1 MAGKNVEKR
10 DNQTL
15 CCSFCGKSQ
24 KEVKKLIAGPTVY
37 ICDECIGLC
46 NDIIAEE
53 IDREE
58 TKDTKL
64 RIPRPSEIKAILD
77 EYVIGQDRAKKT
89 LSVAVHNHYKRIET
103 KVAMDDVEL
112 QKSNIL
118 LLGPTGSGKTLLAQT
133 LARILNVPFTIADAT
148 CLTEAGYVGE
158 DVENIIVN
166 LLQAADHDIERAQ
179 RGIVYI
185 DEIDKIARK
194 SENPSITRDVSG
206 EGVQQALLKII
217 EGTIANVPPKGGR
230 KHPQQEFLQV
240 DTTNILFICGGAF
253 GGLEQIIERRL
264 GGRSLGFGADIQSK
278 KQRNLTELLK
288 HVEPEDLLKFG
299 MIPEF
304 IGRLPIITALE
315 ELDETA
321 LVNILSQPKNALT
334 KQYRKIFDLDGVT
347 LKFTDG
353 ALKAIASE
361 AIRRKAGARGL
372 RSILEGALLDV
383 MYELPSRKTA
393 REVLISEEVILKK
406 SEPVVLYAHDKD
418 EPKKES
424 A

>member
-1 MAGKNVEKR
+1 MEKR
-10 DNQTL
+10 ETL

-53 IDREE
+53 IAGEE
-58 TKDTKL
+58 KRDQKL
-64 RIPRPSEIKAILD
+64 RIPRPSEIKTILD
-77 EYVIGQDRAKKT
+77 EYVVGQERAKKT
-89 LSVAVHNHYKRIET
+89 LAVAVHNHYKRIESR
-103 KVAMDDVEL
+103 VSLDDVEL

-133 LARILNVPFTIADAT
+133 LAKILNVPFTIADAT

-179 RGIVYI
+179 KGIVYI

-217 EGTIANVPPKGGR
+217 EGTVANVPPKGGR

-240 DTTNILFICGGAF
+240 DTSNILFICGGAF
-253 GGLEQIIERRL
+253 CGLEDIIERRV
-264 GGRSLGFGADIQSK
+264 GGRSLGFGAERA
-278 KQRNLTELLK
+278 QRTTRTVSDLLQL
-288 HVEPEDLLKFG
+288 VEPEDLLKFG

-304 IGRLPIITALE
+304 VGRLPVVTALD
-315 ELDETA
+315 ELDEQA
-321 LVNILSQPKNALT
+321 LVDILVKPRNALT
-334 KQYRKIFDLDGVT
+334 KQYRKLLEMDGVA
-347 LKFTDG
+347 LKFTEG
-353 ALKAIASE
+353 ALRSISRAAMKN
-361 AIRRKAGARGL
+361 KAGARGL
-372 RSILEGALLDV
+372 RAIVEGAMLDI
-383 MYELPSRKTA
+383 MYEVPSR
-393 REVLISEEVILKK
+393 RNVQEIVINEEVIER
-406 SEPVVLYAHDKD
+406 SEPPIVVLRKEA
-418 EPKKES
+418 ES

>member
-1 MAGKNVEKR
+1 MER
-10 DNQTL
+10 RETL

-53 IDREE
+53 KRDQ
-58 TKDTKL
+58 KL
-64 RIPRPSEIKAILD
+64 RIPRPSEIKTILD
-77 EYVIGQDRAKKT
+77 EYVVGQERAKKT
-89 LSVAVHNHYKRIET
+89 LAVAVHNHYKRIET
-103 KVAMDDVEL
+103 RVALDDVEL

-118 LLGPTGSGKTLLAQT
+118 MLGPTGSGKTLLAQT
-133 LARILNVPFTIADAT
+133 LAKILNVPFTIADAT

-179 RGIVYI
+179 KGIVYI

-217 EGTIANVPPKGGR
+217 EGTVANVPPKGGR

-253 GGLEQIIERRL
+253 CGLEGIIERRQ
-264 GGRSLGFGADIQSK
+264 GGRSLGFGAEAK
-278 KQRNLTELLK
+278 KKEERNVGELLAL
-288 HVEPEDLLKFG
+288 VEPEDLLRFG

-304 IGRLPIITALE
+304 VGRLPVVTALE
-315 ELDETA
+315 ELDEAA
-321 LVNILSQPKNALT
+321 LVEILTRPRNALV
-334 KQYRKIFDLDGVT
+334 KQYKRLLEMDGVA

-353 ALKAIASE
+353 ALKAIAR
-361 AIRRKAGARGL
+361 AAMKNKAGARGL
-372 RSILEGALLDV
+372 RAIVEGAMLDI
-383 MYELPSRKTA
+383 MYDVPSR
-393 REVLISEEVILKK
+393 RNVQEIVISEEVIEKGEQPL
-406 SEPVVLYAHDKD
+406 VVLRK
-418 EPKKES
+418 EQES